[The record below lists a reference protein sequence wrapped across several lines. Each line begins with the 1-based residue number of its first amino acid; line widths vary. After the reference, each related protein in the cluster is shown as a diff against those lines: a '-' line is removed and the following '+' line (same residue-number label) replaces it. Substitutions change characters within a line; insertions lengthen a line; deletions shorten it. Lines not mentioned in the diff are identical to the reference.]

1 MKKSI
6 IFTFIFILLTTLFV
20 NAQANEEIEEPKSY
34 SETAIVMSAEKIE
47 EQMNSVEPIEQTQ
60 QVKLEITSGK
70 YKGES
75 FEIINVLSGNYAF
88 DIPVKVGDKVVVV
101 IEELEDYNIQ
111 VSIVEYV
118 RKDYIVYLCIVFVIL
133 ILLVGRMKGL
143 KATITLAL
151 TMFAI
156 VKILLPMILKGV
168 NPIPITILIAV
179 GITIITMFIIG
190 GFNSKSIA
198 AIAGTTGGVL
208 TAGLIAYW
216 IGSKVRLTGLGSEEA
231 TMLLY
236 IPQGVK
242 FNFRSLLFSGIII
255 GSLGAVMDIGMS
267 IASAMEEIYKAN
279 QDMTRKEL
287 FTSGMNVGKDVM
299 GTMTN
304 TLILAYTGSSIPLLL
319 LFMAYETSMI
329 KILNLDMVA
338 TEIIRSL
345 AGSIGLILTIPITAL
360 VASTLMKSKKNQTD
374 A

>member
-6 IFTFIFILLTTLFV
+6 IFTFMFVLLMTLFV
-20 NAQANEEIEEPKSY
+20 NAEPNEEIEDIKSY
-34 SETAIVMSAEKIE
+34 SETAIVLSAEKIE
-47 EQMNSVEPIEQTQ
+47 VEINSVEPIEKTQ
-60 QVKLEITSGK
+60 HVKLKITSGK
-70 YKGES
+70 YKKEE
-75 FEIINVLSGNYAF
+75 FEIINILSGNYAF

-101 IEELEDYNIQ
+101 IEELEDNIQ

-118 RKDYIVYLCIVFVIL
+118 RKDYIVYLCLVFVVL
-133 ILLVGRMKGL
+133 IVLIGRMKGV
-143 KATITLAL
+143 KATITLAI

-156 VKILLPMILKGV
+156 VKILLPMILKGA
-168 NPIPITILIAV
+168 NPIPITILIAI

-198 AIAGTTGGVL
+198 AIVGTTGGVL

-216 IGSKVRLTGLGSEEA
+216 IGSKVRLTGLSSEEA
-231 TMLLY
+231 TMLLF
-236 IPQGVK
+236 IPQGIK
-242 FNFRSLLFSGIII
+242 FNFRSLLFSGIIM

-279 QDMTRKEL
+279 EDMTRKEL

-360 VASTLMKSKKNQTD
+360 VASTLMKRKKNQTD